1 LTTPTS
7 SSSILAKWEDAM
19 SATTA
24 GSGANVTRKR
34 FVIYLLL
41 FAMTLINYFD
51 RTVLSIAMPALIHVF
66 DLTPVAVGYLL
77 SSFIWSYAPL
87 QLPAGML
94 LDRWGTRATAWR
106 CIGFWSA
113 ATALTGLSW
122 SFTSL
127 FVCRLMLGIGESP
140 TFALST
146 RAIREWAPAKERA
159 FATSIFTSGTAFG
172 TAIGAVFIAWL
183 VNAVGW
189 RMAFVISGSLGFVW
203 IVFWL
208 AFFRNPE
215 QAEWLPEPERRMI
228 LSERAPGGTTDTHG
242 MTLRELLSYQTMWGI
257 FLVQGCVNYTQY
269 LFLTWLPTYLVQS
282 RGLNILHSGLE
293 TGLCYFGAMELT
305 ILFGKISDH
314 VLTPEALRA
323 GKRRYAIVILAL
335 GAAVMVFAPIAESQV
350 TLLILLTISLACVQS
365 VFVNTY
371 SLTNDLLHAG
381 KSIGSAIGW
390 IQLGGNIFGLA
401 APIATGYIVAATGS
415 FTSAFLLAGV
425 LLVIGAVITLTMTRR
440 PIGPAR
446 ETMELRTATETGP
459 AN

>member
-1 LTTPTS
+1 MS
-7 SSSILAKWEDAM
+7 GSVAVGSLAV
-19 SATTA
+19 S
-24 GSGANVTRKR
+24 RKR
-34 FVIYLLL
+34 FFIYLLL
-41 FAMTLINYFD
+41 FVMTLINYFD
-51 RTVLSIAMPALIHVF
+51 RTVLSIAMPVLIHVF

-122 SFTSL
+122 SFGAL
-127 FVCRLMLGIGESP
+127 FFSRLMLGVGESP

-146 RAIREWAPAKERA
+146 RAIREWAPARERA
-159 FATSIFTSGTAFG
+159 FATSIFASGPAFG
-172 TAIGAVFIAWL
+172 TAVGAVAIAWL
-183 VNAVGW
+183 VGAVGW
-189 RMAFVISGSLGFVW
+189 RWSFVISGALGFVW
-203 IVFWL
+203 IAFWL
-208 AFFRNPE
+208 AFFRDPE
-215 QAEWLPEPERRMI
+215 HTTWLPATERQMI
-228 LSERAPGGTTDTHG
+228 LAERAPGGTSDTHG
-242 MTLRELLSYQTMWGI
+242 MSLRELLSYQTMWGI

-269 LFLTWLPTYLVQS
+269 LFLTWLPTYLVQT

-293 TGLCYFGAMELT
+293 TGICYFGAMVLT
-305 ILFGKISDH
+305 LVLGKVSDTM
-314 VLTPEALRA
+314 LTPEALRA
-323 GKRRYAIVILAL
+323 GRRRYAIVILAL
-335 GAAVMVFAPIAESQV
+335 GAAVMVFAPLAQSEV
-350 TLLILLTISLACVQS
+350 TLLVLLTISLACVQS

-390 IQLGGNIFGLA
+390 IQFGGNIFGLA

-425 LLVIGAVITLTMTRR
+425 LLVVGAVITLTMTRR
-440 PIGPAR
+440 PIGAPRLAPA
-446 ETMELRTATETGP
+446 
-459 AN
+459 